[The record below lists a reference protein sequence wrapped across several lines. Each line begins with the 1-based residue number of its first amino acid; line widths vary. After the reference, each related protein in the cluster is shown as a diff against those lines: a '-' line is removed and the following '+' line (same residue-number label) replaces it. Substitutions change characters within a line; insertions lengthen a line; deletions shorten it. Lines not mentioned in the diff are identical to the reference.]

1 MNTDP
6 IADLLT
12 RIRNAGSAA
21 HARTTVPNS
30 RVKREILRV
39 LQEQGYITGFEHV
52 DGVGP
57 GSLTIRLKFHN
68 GRHVI
73 TGLRRESKPGQ
84 RKYVGA
90 SDVPEV
96 LNGLGVSVLTT
107 SKGVMTGKQAKEHGV
122 GGEVLCTVW

>member
-12 RIRNAGSAA
+12 RIRNAGTAQHSRAN
-21 HARTTVPNS
+21 VPNS

-39 LQEQGYITGFEHV
+39 LEEEGYISGFEQV

-57 GSLTIRLKFHN
+57 GGIRIRLKFHD
-68 GRHVI
+68 GKHVI

-84 RKYVGA
+84 RRYVSA
-90 SDVPEV
+90 ADIPEV
-96 LNGLGVSVLTT
+96 LNGLGVAIMTT
-107 SKGVMTGKQAKEHGV
+107 SKGVMTGKQAKEQGV